1 MAGTE
6 LTRITI
12 KPTGMRLHEWIC
24 FDQGLWAQEGLDP
37 RIDEHHHVGR
47 QGPWDEYGRRPQDK
61 TFVEGAQAIGNACA
75 WGTVCNA
82 GAGMGK
88 LVPDV
93 HGIARW
99 AIYVRADSPIRQP
112 ADLANVPIAV
122 GYRAGSHY
130 NVPYRLREFLPLD
143 QIQIAQAGGYQARLD
158 ALLDGEVEAT
168 SLLDPQI
175 AMADQ
180 LGLRPV
186 IANTF
191 HTYWWVDARTPRDVL
206 ARYFNALE
214 RAERELQRDASR
226 YLHLWRWSM
235 APEQRERGWDFSRF
249 HEGEHFVRQPIPR
262 AEYDEV
268 LAHLAEWGLDDVML
282 EKDFDRLALASG

>member
-1 MAGTE
+1 MPDTT

-24 FDQGLWAQEGLDP
+24 FDQGLWAREGLDAQ
-37 RIDEHHHVGR
+37 IDEHHHVGR
-47 QGPWDEYGRRPQDK
+47 QGPWGAYGERPQDK
-61 TFVEGAQAIGNACA
+61 SFVDGEQAIGNACA

-99 AIYVRADSPIRQP
+99 AIYVRADSPIRAP

-130 NVPYRLREFLPLD
+130 NVPYRLRAFLPLD
-143 QIQIAQAGGYQARLD
+143 QIQVVRVGGYQARLD
-158 ALLDGEVEAT
+158 ALLEGEVAAT

-175 AMADQ
+175 SMADQ

-191 HTYWWVDARTPRDVL
+191 HTYWWVAAHTPRDVL
-206 ARYFNALE
+206 EHYFNALE
-214 RAERELQRDASR
+214 RAERELQQDAGK

-235 APEQRERGWDFSRF
+235 APEQRERGWDFNRF
-249 HEGEHFVRQPIPR
+249 HEGEHFVREPIPR

-268 LAHLAEWGLDDVML
+268 LADLEEWGLDDVMQ
-282 EKDFDRLALASG
+282 EKDFDRLALAVS

>member
-1 MAGTE
+1 MATRE

-24 FDQGLWAQEGLDP
+24 FERGFWALEGLDP
-37 RIDEHHHVGR
+37 QIDEHHHAGR
-47 QGPWDEYGRRPQDK
+47 LGPWGAYGQRPQDK
-61 TFVEGAQAIGNACA
+61 SFVDGEEAIGNACA

-88 LVPDV
+88 VVPDV
-93 HGIARW
+93 HGVARW
-99 AIYVRADSPIRQP
+99 AIYVRPDSRIRRPQ
-112 ADLANVPIAV
+112 DLAGVPVAV

-130 NVPYRLREFLPLD
+130 NVPYRLQEYLPLD
-143 QIQIAQAGGYQARLD
+143 QVQIAPVGGYQARLD
-158 ALLDGEVEAT
+158 ALLDGTVEAT

-191 HTYWWVDARTPRDVL
+191 HTLWWVDARASRDVL
-206 ARYFNALE
+206 ERYFNALE
-214 RAERELQRDASR
+214 RAERELVRDPSP
-226 YLHLWRWSM
+226 YLPLWRWSM
-235 APEQRERGWDFSRF
+235 PPDQRERGWDWSRF
-249 HEGEHFVRQPIPR
+249 DAGERFLRQPLSR

-268 LAHLAEWGLDDVML
+268 VAGIERWGLDDVMH
-282 EKDFDRLALASG
+282 EKAYDQLVLTA

>member
-1 MAGTE
+1 MRDTE

-24 FDQGLWAQEGLDP
+24 FDQGFWAQEGLDP
-37 RIDEHHHVGR
+37 RIEEHHHVGR
-47 QGPWDEYGRRPQDK
+47 TGPWGDYGQRPQDK
-61 TFVEGAQAIGNACA
+61 TFVEDEPAIGNACA

-93 HGIARW
+93 HGVARW
-99 AIYVRADSPIRQP
+99 AIYVRPDSRIQRPE
-112 ADLANVPIAV
+112 DLANVPIGV

-130 NVPYRLREFLPLD
+130 NVPYRLQQYLPLE
-143 QIQIAQAGGYQARLD
+143 QIQIARVGGYQARLD
-158 ALLDGEVEAT
+158 ALLSGEVEAT

-175 AMADQ
+175 SMADQ

-191 HTYWWVDARTPRDVL
+191 HTWWWVDARTPREL
-206 ARYFNALE
+206 LERYFNSLE
-214 RAERELQRDASR
+214 RAERALQQDAR
-226 YLHLWRWSM
+226 RFLHLWRWSM
-235 APEQRERGWDFSRF
+235 PPEQRERGWDYRRF
-249 HEGEHFVRQPIPR
+249 HEGERFVRAPIPR
-262 AEYDEV
+262 AEYDAVIASLER
-268 LAHLAEWGLDDVML
+268 WGLDDVMRD
-282 EKDFDRLALASG
+282 KDYERLALAIA